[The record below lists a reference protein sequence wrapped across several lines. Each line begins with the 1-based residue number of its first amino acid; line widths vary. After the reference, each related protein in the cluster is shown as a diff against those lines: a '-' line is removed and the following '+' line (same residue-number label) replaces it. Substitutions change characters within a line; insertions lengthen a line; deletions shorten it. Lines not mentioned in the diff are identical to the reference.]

1 MIPRSVTVNL
11 VQVQGVSYVPHGA
24 RQQQAGN
31 SQGSLSSEDG
41 PKDVIAE
48 ASKVACLFGPSMLQA
63 SGMVAVVAAP
73 KPAASQRPWHVS
85 TAGLSTICSTAVRIL
100 LKGVIKVTQSCGLMW
115 ASHGS
120 IGSSAA
126 SKAHASITQAEWPS
140 LAVDRLCKRRTLPAA

>member
-31 SQGSLSSEDG
+31 SQGNLSSEDG

-63 SGMVAVVAAP
+63 SGVVAVVAAP
-73 KPAASQRPWHVS
+73 KPAASQRPWQIS
-85 TAGLSTICSTAVRIL
+85 TCTSGQILCYSAYTLQGCDQCDMTCLAAAAAGMH
-100 LKGVIKVTQSCGLMW
+100 GGLCM
-115 ASHGS
+115 A
-120 IGSSAA
+120 
-126 SKAHASITQAEWPS
+126 
-140 LAVDRLCKRRTLPAA
+140 DMR